1 MAEVSIVRSARP
13 DVKKALGLIGFTP
26 GEYDLVAIKPNIC
39 AAMPYYTGATTDLR
53 LLEETI
59 KLFLD
64 CSTEVVVMESDGFT
78 DSASMAAEKTGVL
91 EVCSYFD
98 VPFVN
103 LSSDI
108 QIPVKLELRAL
119 NNVKV
124 PRTFLKADFI
134 VNLPV
139 MKTHILSIVSLGMKN
154 MFGILPRP
162 RSTYHSKL
170 SDAICDVLTIRKPD
184 LTIMDGIIGMEGD
197 GPITGS
203 PKKMD
208 LLLASTDVLA
218 LDVTACRVMR
228 INPVHVD
235 HIQKAAYYDLG
246 EDNPAKI
253 QVNGERIEDVWS
265 KFTVT

>member
-64 CSTEVVVMESDGFT
+64 CSKEVVVMESDGFT

-246 EDNPAKI
+246 EDNPSKI
-253 QVNGERIEDVWS
+253 QVKGEKIEDVWS